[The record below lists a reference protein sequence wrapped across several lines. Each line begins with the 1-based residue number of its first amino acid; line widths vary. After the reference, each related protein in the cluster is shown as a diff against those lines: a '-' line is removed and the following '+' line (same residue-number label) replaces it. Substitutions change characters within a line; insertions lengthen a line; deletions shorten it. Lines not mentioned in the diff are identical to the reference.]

1 MEEDI
6 WHMIG
11 ARQSESQL
19 VSELVSQVLRTMEK
33 NEKCYVTEG
42 TKKER
47 KIIPISGVE
56 ELLAFEPKEYSPKE
70 ELLVFEPN
78 VGQCHNWQRSKS
90 TKNKQNWREDENLVN
105 LSNECFE

>member
-1 MEEDI
+1 
-6 WHMIG
+6 MIG
-11 ARQSESQL
+11 AGITGGVRAGITG
-19 VSELVSQVLRTMEK
+19 V
-33 NEKCYVTEG
+33 VTEG

-78 VGQCHNWQRSKS
+78 VGQCHN
-90 TKNKQNWREDENLVN
+90 
-105 LSNECFE
+105 